1 MNTYIYIFGTSCNR
15 FTPGLTVDGYK
26 SRVNIVPV
34 NRAGIRKASGF
45 GGNEPKGVARWFARA
60 TIYVAR
66 YEKCRGRERK
76 ADYAYFLKGYG
87 APPSFPSLSRSVSVP
102 GSRNTFFFLTV
113 NIIVEMLG
121 SFERFKFG

>member
-1 MNTYIYIFGTSCNR
+1 M
-15 FTPGLTVDGYK
+15 
-26 SRVNIVPV
+26 PV

-66 YEKCRGRERK
+66 YEKCRGAREERK

-87 APPSFPSLSRSVSVP
+87 ASSFLLFLDPDLKGETLSR
-102 GSRNTFFFLTV
+102 NK
-113 NIIVEMLG
+113 NW
-121 SFERFKFG
+121 

>member
-87 APPSFPSLSRSVSVP
+87 AFFSLSFSFCLRS
-102 GSRNTFFFLTV
+102 GIEKHFLLP
-113 NIIVEMLG
+113 NC
-121 SFERFKFG
+121 

>member
-66 YEKCRGRERK
+66 YEKCRGERE
-76 ADYAYFLKGYG
+76 KGRLRVLSKRLWG
-87 APPSFPSLSRSVSVP
+87 AAFFSLSFSFCLRP
-102 GSRNTFFFLTV
+102 GIEKHFLLP
-113 NIIVEMLG
+113 NC
-121 SFERFKFG
+121 

>member
-1 MNTYIYIFGTSCNR
+1 M
-15 FTPGLTVDGYK
+15 
-26 SRVNIVPV
+26 PV

-76 ADYAYFLKGYG
+76 ADYAYFLKDYE
-87 APPSFPSLSRSVSVP
+87 APSFPSLSVSVP

>member
-1 MNTYIYIFGTSCNR
+1 MNIYIYIFGTSCNR

-66 YEKCRGRERK
+66 YEKCRGAREERK

-87 APPSFPSLSRSVSVP
+87 ASSFLLSRSERKNFREMN
-102 GSRNTFFFLTV
+102 RNI
-113 NIIVEMLG
+113 NIP
-121 SFERFKFG
+121 SFVTR